1 MTGGAVTAYSMSLRG
16 ERSLVCHQA
25 SRRAPRIAAGDKQAN
40 TNRGFDEKVLK
51 SSPQTRA
58 DFDN

>member
-1 MTGGAVTAYSMSLRG
+1 MTAYSIDLRR
-16 ERSLVCHQA
+16 ECRLVCHQA

-51 SSPQTRA
+51 SSP
-58 DFDN
+58 